1 MFIIGPQ
8 IHNYHSITVVF
19 VRFSGHREVKG
30 PFGYQTHIH
39 HLNPDVS
46 GNRMP
51 TVLLFSSYLVPVRL
65 PLVNSVDLVE
75 SNNERDFLLF
85 EHVERFDGLR
95 LETMHDVDNED
106 GDIAETRTAISQ
118 IGKRFVTGSVDDQK
132 AG

>member
-1 MFIIGPQ
+1 
-8 IHNYHSITVVF
+8 
-19 VRFSGHREVKG
+19 
-30 PFGYQTHIH
+30 
-39 HLNPDVS
+39 
-46 GNRMP
+46 MP

-106 GDIAETRTAISQ
+106 GDIAQT
-118 IGKRFVTGSVDDQK
+118 
-132 AG
+132 